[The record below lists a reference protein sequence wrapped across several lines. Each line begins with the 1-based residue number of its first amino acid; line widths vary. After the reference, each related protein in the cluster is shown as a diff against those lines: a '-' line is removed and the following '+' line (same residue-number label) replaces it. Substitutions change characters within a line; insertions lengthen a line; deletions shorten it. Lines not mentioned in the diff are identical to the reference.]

1 MYQNSGVSMHHFVVF
16 FTPHNSQSFDENPL
30 LKQRT
35 FIDRAT
41 IQAIPREYS
50 WLLES

>member
-1 MYQNSGVSMHHFVVF
+1 MKIPE
-16 FTPHNSQSFDENPL
+16 T
-30 LKQRT
+30 QRT
-35 FIDRAT
+35 FIDDRAT